1 MLPHPLL
8 IEVDELLILGK
19 AVCMCRIDKHE
30 RSGILAAG
38 LHVYGKFCGC
48 RRLGLDV
55 FRRGSLHAVRAIRTA
70 YPAVSAARGYHPQ
83 ADAIITTVRVIRT
96 AKPALP
102 LSPFRFDI
110 VAFLSQVHFFARS
123 IRSGGILCPK
133 ANGTVPQQL
142 RHDPGKLSRSV

>member
-83 ADAIITTVRVIRT
+83 ADGNSRRNNNDRQGN
-96 AKPALP
+96 K
-102 LSPFRFDI
+102 DGK
-110 VAFLSQVHFFARS
+110 ARS
-123 IRSGGILCPK
+123 
-133 ANGTVPQQL
+133 AA
-142 RHDPGKLSRSV
+142 LSVSL